1 MARRS
6 KADAEKTRERLLE
19 VATRL
24 YGERGY
30 SETSIA
36 DICAELDITKGALFH
51 HFKSKVE
58 LFREVWTRLQVEM
71 DSEARAAAI
80 AARSLTD
87 PYAAFM
93 AGSRTYLNYVARK
106 DFQQIVLIDGPYVL
120 GLRGWYESDHDL
132 GIQNVTAGVRYL
144 SKKGLVAPENVE
156 PIAIMLQ
163 SALNGAGFALLRG
176 DDDGATSED
185 FYKAFE
191 TLVKSLR

>member
-6 KADAEKTRERLLE
+6 RADAEKTREQLLD

-24 YGERGY
+24 FGAQGY
-30 SETSIA
+30 ADTSIS

-51 HFKSKVE
+51 HFKTKDA
-58 LFREVWTRLQVEM
+58 LFREVWTRVQVEM
-71 DSEARAAAI
+71 DSEAREAAI

-93 AGSRTYLNYVARK
+93 AGSRTYLKYVARQ

-120 GLRGWYESDHDL
+120 GLKGWYESDHDL

-163 SALNGAGFALLRG
+163 SALNGAGFALLR
-176 DDDGATSED
+176 DKDGTSSEG
-185 FYKAFE
+185 FYRAFE

>member
-30 SETSIA
+30 SDTSIA

-51 HFKSKVE
+51 HFKTKVE

-71 DSEARAAAI
+71 DGEARAAAI

-93 AGSRTYLNYVARK
+93 AGSRTYLKYVARK

-176 DDDGATSED
+176 DDGASSED

>member
-6 KADAEKTRERLLE
+6 KADAEKTREQLLD

-30 SETSIA
+30 ADTSVA

-51 HFKSKVE
+51 HFKTKDA

-71 DSEARAAAI
+71 DAEARAAAI
-80 AARSLTD
+80 AARSRTD

-93 AGSRTYLNYVARK
+93 AGSKTYLKYVARQ
-106 DFQQIVLIDGPYVL
+106 DFQQIVLIDGPAVL
-120 GLRGWYESDHDL
+120 GMKGWYESDHDL
-132 GIQNVTAGVRYL
+132 GIQNVQAGVRYL
-144 SKKGLVAPENVE
+144 SKKGLVAPENIE
-156 PIAIMLQ
+156 PLAIMLQ

-176 DDDGATSED
+176 DDDVSAEG

>member
-93 AGSRTYLNYVARK
+93 AGSRTYLKYVARK

-163 SALNGAGFALLRG
+163 SALNGAGFSLLRG
-176 DDDGATSED
+176 DEDGASSED

>member
-6 KADAEKTRERLLE
+6 RADAEKTREQLLD

-24 YGERGY
+24 FGEQGY
-30 SETSIA
+30 ADTSIS

-51 HFKSKVE
+51 HFKTKDA

-71 DSEARAAAI
+71 DSDAREAAI

-93 AGSRTYLNYVARK
+93 AGSRTYLKYVARQ

-120 GLRGWYESDHDL
+120 GLKGWYESDHDL

-163 SALNGAGFALLRG
+163 SALNGAGFALLR
-176 DDDGATSED
+176 DKDGASSEG
-185 FYKAFE
+185 FYRAFE

>member
-6 KADAEKTRERLLE
+6 RADAEKTRERLLD
-19 VATRL
+19 AAARL

-30 SETSIA
+30 ADTSIA
-36 DICAELDITKGALFH
+36 DICADLGITKGALFH
-51 HFKSKVE
+51 HFKSKDA

-71 DSEARAAAI
+71 DNEAREAAI

-93 AGSRTYLNYVARK
+93 AGSRTYLKYVARQE
-106 DFQQIVLIDGPYVL
+106 FQQIVLIDGPAVL
-120 GLRGWYESDHDL
+120 GLKGWYESDHDL

-144 SKKGLVAPENVE
+144 SKKGLVAPENIE

-163 SALNGAGFALLRG
+163 SALNGAGFALLR
-176 DDDGATSED
+176 DNDGTSAER
-185 FYKAFE
+185 FHQAFE
-191 TLVKSLR
+191 TMVKSLR

>member
-6 KADAEKTRERLLE
+6 RADAEKTREQLLD

-24 YGERGY
+24 FGARGY
-30 SETSIA
+30 ADTSIS

-51 HFKSKVE
+51 HFKTKDA
-58 LFREVWTRLQVEM
+58 LFREVWTQVQMEM
-71 DSEARAAAI
+71 DAEAREAAI

-93 AGSRTYLNYVARK
+93 AGSRTYLKYVARQ

-120 GLRGWYESDHDL
+120 GLKGWYESDHDL

-144 SKKGLVAPENVE
+144 SKKGLVAPENIE
-156 PIAIMLQ
+156 PISIMLQ
-163 SALNGAGFALLRG
+163 SALNGAGFALLR
-176 DDDGATSED
+176 DKDGRSSEG
-185 FYKAFE
+185 FYRAFE

>member
-30 SETSIA
+30 SDTSIA

-93 AGSRTYLNYVARK
+93 AGSRTYLKYVARK

-176 DDDGATSED
+176 DDDGASSED

>member
-30 SETSIA
+30 SDTSIA

-93 AGSRTYLNYVARK
+93 AGSRTYLKYVARK

-176 DDDGATSED
+176 DDGASSED